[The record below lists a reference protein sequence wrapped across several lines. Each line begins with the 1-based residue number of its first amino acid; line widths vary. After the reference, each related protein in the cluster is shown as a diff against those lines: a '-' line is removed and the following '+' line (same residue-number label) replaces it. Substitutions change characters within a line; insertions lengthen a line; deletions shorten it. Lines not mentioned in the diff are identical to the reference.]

1 MKRITDIPNISNEM
15 KALYEKFWETGDFIG
30 ILPHIDAFLSK
41 YPFYR
46 EALIFKARSLMAIG
60 RNNEALRCIKM
71 AKRIDEFGLIGRF
84 DEAEIYLKK
93 RKKDESIETYVE
105 AVKSYATE
113 LQNGIDSFALSC
125 NPENRERLKTL
136 TRQALSDFF
145 LAGDGDIT
153 PFESLASEVRTFKDE
168 LEFD

>member
-15 KALYEKFWETGDFIG
+15 KALYQKFWVTGDFVE
-30 ILPHIDAFLSK
+30 ILPHIDAFLVK
-41 YPFYR
+41 YPYYR
-46 EALIFKARSLMAIG
+46 EALIFKARALMALS

-71 AKRIDEFGLIGRF
+71 AKRVDKFGLIGRF

-93 RKKDESIETYVE
+93 KKKEESIETYVD

-113 LQNGIDSFALSC
+113 LQNGIDSYALSC
-125 NPENRERLKTL
+125 NSGSRERLKEL

-145 LAGDGDIT
+145 LNVHEDDT
-153 PFESLASEVRTFKDE
+153 PFEKLACEISKIKDE

>member
-1 MKRITDIPNISNEM
+1 MKRITDIPNITNEM
-15 KALYEKFWETGDFIG
+15 KSLYEKFCETGDFVK
-30 ILPHIDAFLSK
+30 ILPHVDAFLVK
-41 YPFYR
+41 YPYCR
-46 EALIFKARSLMAIG
+46 EALIFKARALMAIG

-71 AKRIDEFGLIGRF
+71 AKRVDKFGLIGRF

-113 LQNGIDSFALSC
+113 LQNGIDSFTLSC
-125 NPENRERLKTL
+125 NSGSRERLREL

-145 LAGDGDIT
+145 LNADGDIT
-153 PFESLASEVRTFKDE
+153 PFKKLSSEVGEFKDE

>member
-1 MKRITDIPNISNEM
+1 MNRISDTPNISKEM
-15 KALYEKFWETGDFIG
+15 KALYKKFWKTGDFVA

-41 YPFYR
+41 YPHYR
-46 EALIFKARSLMAIG
+46 EAMIFKARSLMAIG

-71 AKRIDEFGLIGRF
+71 AKRVDEFGLIGRF

-93 RKKDESIETYVE
+93 RKKEETIETYIN
-105 AVKSYATE
+105 AVKAYATE
-113 LQNGIDSFALSC
+113 LQNGIDSYTLSC
-125 NPENRERLKTL
+125 NPDSGEKLKEL

-145 LAGDGDIT
+145 LKADGDVR
-153 PFESLASEVRTFKDE
+153 PLENLLSEVSGLKDQ

>member
-1 MKRITDIPNISNEM
+1 MNRITDIPNISNEM
-15 KALYEKFWETGDFIG
+15 KALYEKFWETGDFVE

-41 YPFYR
+41 YPYYR

-93 RKKDESIETYVE
+93 RKKDESIETYVN
-105 AVKSYATE
+105 AVKAYATE
-113 LQNGIDSFALSC
+113 LQNGIDSYTLSC
-125 NPENRERLKTL
+125 NPGNRERLKEL

-145 LAGDGDIT
+145 LKADGDVT
-153 PFESLASEVRTFKDE
+153 PFERLASEVSSLKDQ